1 MERIIWNDNTDVG
14 RKFVIL
20 LYYIYIYI
28 ERHGLAVL
36 HMMTEERDNFEIK
49 LTGICCFCYQRSAI
63 LKVCFIQCSS
73 HLFVV
78 LNQIIIAAYSVCA
91 HSVFFFLLFCTF
103 MLCSCLSF
111 KYICEITLE

>member
-1 MERIIWNDNTDVG
+1 MQIDQSV
-14 RKFVIL
+14 FA
-20 LYYIYIYI
+20 
-28 ERHGLAVL
+28 ERHGLALL

-49 LTGICCFCYQRSAI
+49 LTGICCFCYQRSAV

-73 HLFVV
+73 HLFVM

-91 HSVFFFLLFCTF
+91 HFVFLLLLFCTF

-111 KYICEITLE
+111 KYICEITLEYSGGVFL